1 MNKPSVRVPG
11 VTLRLAT
18 AEDLD
23 AIMAIERPVFGH
35 EAWTDEMMRRD
46 MADTNCHYL
55 VGELV
60 GSGQVVGYAGLLC
73 ARGSGEGDIQ
83 TIAVSPLVRGRGL
96 GRALMIELIAEAGRR
111 GANRLFLEVRA
122 DNPTAISLY
131 RTLDFREVGV
141 RAGYYQPDNV
151 DALTMRLEPVPG
163 GPASRSLGPIGSE
176 VTGAG
181 AAESAPVGTWPK
193 DGAC

>member
-1 MNKPSVRVPG
+1 M
-11 VTLRLAT
+11 T
-18 AEDLD
+18 AAWAIRIADENDLEQIMRIEHECFASD
-23 AIMAIERPVFGH
+23 AWSSENMH
-35 EAWTDEMMRRD
+35 D
-46 MADTNCHYL
+46 
-55 VGELV
+55 ELV
-60 GSGQVVGYAGLLC
+60 GAERFYVVAYSTISDDPDRLIGYAGLAKSPLV
-73 ARGSGEGDIQ
+73 SQGDIQ

-163 GPASRSLGPIGSE
+163 GPSTRSLGPIGSE
-176 VTGAG
+176 VTGGPAS
-181 AAESAPVGTWPK
+181 AAPVGTWPK